1 MNTWNGIL
9 TIIDIQHRNSK
20 DEILWQQK
28 NVNNLLHQEG
38 ENFLL
43 GIAFAGFTIP
53 SNYYL
58 GLDNR
63 AIVAASDTLD
73 ELIGEPSTGGYE
85 RQAIPSTGSFAMN
98 FESLHWVATSPIV
111 TFRATV
117 SGWGPVT
124 CLFLSTSNDNS
135 GSLLS
140 TAILES
146 AILLSANDTITMRIG
161 MRLKDC
167 TTS

>member
-9 TIIDIQHRNSK
+9 TIIDIQHKNSK
-20 DEILWQQK
+20 DEILWEQK

-43 GIAFAGFTIP
+43 GIAFAGFAIP

-73 ELIGEPSTGGYE
+73 ELIGIDKFNLTYSQRNSVLSIANFYGCDA
-85 RQAIPSTGSFAMN
+85 AIEEAKKIEIKN
-98 FESLHWVATSPIV
+98 EKL
-111 TFRATV
+111 R
-117 SGWGPVT
+117 
-124 CLFLSTSNDNS
+124 
-135 GSLLS
+135 
-140 TAILES
+140 
-146 AILLSANDTITMRIG
+146 
-161 MRLKDC
+161 
-167 TTS
+167 